1 MRPGISLGVVMLAV
15 SSVLAENAAGP
26 LQGGVSIPLASQSP
40 KEAHMTEVEKLK
52 EEAEALRRRIGNLE
66 FDLEAARTALT
77 NAALEGAGFYVFSDD
92 GEYNRFDGQHEA
104 YLFQRTLQ
112 DEGTGSVLMRMLSRL
127 DGVDA
132 DVEGGT
138 YTPPPRPSH
147 DPQDVRNAA

>member
-1 MRPGISLGVVMLAV
+1 MLAV

-40 KEAHMTEVEKLK
+40 KEAHMTEIEKLK
-52 EEAEALRRRIGNLE
+52 EEVAALRRRIGNLE

-127 DGVDA
+127 DGVDT

>member
-1 MRPGISLGVVMLAV
+1 MSDEITSLK
-15 SSVLAENAAGP
+15 AEIA
-26 LQGGVSIPLASQSP
+26 
-40 KEAHMTEVEKLK
+40 
-52 EEAEALRRRIGNLE
+52 ALRRRIGNLE

-112 DEGTGSVLMRMLSRL
+112 DEGAGSVLMRMLSRI
-127 DGVDA
+127 DGVDT

-138 YTPPPRPSH
+138 YTPPPRPSN

>member
-1 MRPGISLGVVMLAV
+1 MSDEITILK
-15 SSVLAENAAGP
+15 AEIA
-26 LQGGVSIPLASQSP
+26 
-40 KEAHMTEVEKLK
+40 
-52 EEAEALRRRIGNLE
+52 ALRRRIGSLE

-92 GEYNRFDGQHEA
+92 GEYNRFDWQHEA
-104 YLFQRTLQ
+104 WLHQLKLQ
-112 DEGTGSVLMRMLSRL
+112 DEGTGSVLMRMLSRF
-127 DGVDA
+127 DGVDT

>member
-1 MRPGISLGVVMLAV
+1 MLAV

-52 EEAEALRRRIGNLE
+52 EEVEALRRELYSARY
-66 FDLEAARTALT
+66 DLTVAKEQIANIASTPGL
-77 NAALEGAGFYVFSDD
+77 YVIDVT
-92 GEYNRFDGQHEA
+92 GEYHQFKRQIEA
-104 YLFQRTLQ
+104 YDYSEKLAGDGIT
-112 DEGTGSVLMRMLSRL
+112 SVVLHIIRKN
-127 DGVDA
+127 DGVDT

-138 YTPPPRPSH
+138 YTPPPRPSN

>member
-1 MRPGISLGVVMLAV
+1 
-15 SSVLAENAAGP
+15 
-26 LQGGVSIPLASQSP
+26 
-40 KEAHMTEVEKLK
+40 MTEIEKLK
-52 EEAEALRRRIGNLE
+52 EEVAALRRRIGNLE

-92 GEYNRFDGQHEA
+92 GEHNRFDGQHEA

-112 DEGTGSVLMRMLSRL
+112 DEGTGSVLMRMLSRI
-127 DGVDA
+127 DGVDT

-138 YTPPPRPSH
+138 YTPPPRPSN